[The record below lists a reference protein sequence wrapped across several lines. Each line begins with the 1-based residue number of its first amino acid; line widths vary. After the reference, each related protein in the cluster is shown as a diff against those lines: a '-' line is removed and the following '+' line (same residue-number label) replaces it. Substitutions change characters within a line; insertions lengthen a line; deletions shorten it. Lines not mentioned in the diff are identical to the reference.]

1 MQAIF
6 FLILSV
12 SFKYADKLKLF
23 LLSLVFPPLFFL
35 DDNVK
40 VLTSACPLQHFF
52 FPLGLQ
58 Y

>member
-23 LLSLVFPPLFFL
+23 LLSLVFPPFVF
-35 DDNVK
+35 
-40 VLTSACPLQHFF
+40 S
-52 FPLGLQ
+52 G
-58 Y
+58 